1 MCYNLSKP
9 DGFSYD
15 NKKFLTTHV
24 GSLPRPTL
32 LEANDRR
39 AKNEIS
45 DEEYN
50 QIIQDSVD
58 QVVAKKEL
66 GIDM

>member
-1 MCYNLSKP
+1 MT
-9 DGFSYD
+9 
-15 NKKFLTTHV
+15 NKKILTTHV
-24 GSLPRPTL
+24 GSLPRPKTL

-50 QIIQDSVD
+50 RIIQDSVD
-58 QVVAKKEL
+58 QVVAKQKEL
-66 GIDM
+66 GIHCK